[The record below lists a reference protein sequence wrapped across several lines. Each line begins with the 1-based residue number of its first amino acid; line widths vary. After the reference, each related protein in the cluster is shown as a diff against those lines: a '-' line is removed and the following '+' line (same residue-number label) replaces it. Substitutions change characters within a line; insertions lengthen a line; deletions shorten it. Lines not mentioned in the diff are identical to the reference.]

1 MRATEGFTSVQLD
14 IETQRELDVLLDALA
29 EYAERRRSSPTDSSD
44 VVACVDAAD
53 DLRLTIGEAA
63 GL

>member
-29 EYAERRRSSPTDSSD
+29 EYTEKRRSSPNHSIDA
-44 VVACVDAAD
+44 VCADAAD

>member
-14 IETQRELDVLLDALA
+14 IETQRELDLLLDALG
-29 EYAERRRSSPTDSSD
+29 EYAERRRSAPKDSNGASTLA
-44 VVACVDAAD
+44 VVADNF
-53 DLRLTIGEAA
+53 RLTIAEAA